1 MYGPNS
7 WATALPQ
14 PVLYAVYAIAACIEP
29 GNNGDGGVPSPSLLF
44 EAALLSMQRTG
55 DSRVQSMSQFHPLNF
70 LQPSVE
76 SCQALVILA
85 LQQHG
90 IGEVSNAAILCSL
103 AAGMA
108 IQLRLNETPPA
119 DTDHTTRQ
127 IASRLWWN
135 LFILDKMLQIE
146 LGRPF
151 RLRSEDTNTP
161 WPFTSEAD
169 EFQLIDVPQANTSKL
184 VTTKTLTM
192 SGFEMTIKL
201 VLLMESISREVCS
214 VSSKTRICN
223 DLDAA
228 EQVRRSLCKELKA
241 YQELLELSSF
251 SIRNGDGFRP
261 TVPPVAVINAIV
273 RNRFHDRTFSA
284 NLCLVD
290 NGRHH
295 HVEQALLP
303 ILERNEMVTI

>member
-1 MYGPNS
+1 M
-7 WATALPQ
+7 TVLPQ
-14 PVLYAVYAIAACIEP
+14 PVLYAIYAIAACIDP
-29 GNNGDGGVPSPSLLF
+29 GNTGDPNVPSPLLLF

-55 DSRVQSMSQFHPLNF
+55 GDQAQNMSQFHPLHF
-70 LQPSVE
+70 LRPSVQ

-108 IQLRLNETPPA
+108 IQLRLNETPP
-119 DTDHTTRQ
+119 TDVDQTTRQ

-146 LGRPF
+146 IGRPF
-151 RLRSEDTNTP
+151 RLRSEDANTP
-161 WPFTSEAD
+161 WPSTSEAD

-184 VTTKTLTM
+184 VTTKTFAM

-201 VLLMESISREVCS
+201 VLIMEAISREVCS
-214 VSSKTRICN
+214 ISSKERICK

-228 EQVRRSLCKELKA
+228 EQVRRRLCKELKD
-241 YQELLELSSF
+241 YRELLELSSL
-251 SIRNGDGFRP
+251 SICHEDGFRS

-273 RNRFHDRTFSA
+273 RGGFLH
-284 NLCLVD
+284 
-290 NGRHH
+290 
-295 HVEQALLP
+295 
-303 ILERNEMVTI
+303 